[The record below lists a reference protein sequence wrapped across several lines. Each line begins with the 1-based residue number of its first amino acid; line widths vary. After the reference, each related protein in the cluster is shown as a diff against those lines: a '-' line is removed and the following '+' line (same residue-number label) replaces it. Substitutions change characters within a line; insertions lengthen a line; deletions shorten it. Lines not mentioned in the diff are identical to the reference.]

1 MQKCFRLR
9 KDSIEEI
16 KLINLLKEIGIMEID
31 YEKLRSDLKDY
42 YGTAMFQG
50 FPTAM
55 FEISAIEKADG
66 EELICIATKLGFDLE
81 RYCR

>member
-1 MQKCFRLR
+1 
-9 KDSIEEI
+9 
-16 KLINLLKEIGIMEID
+16 MEID
-31 YEKLRSDLKDY
+31 YKRLRSDLKDY
-42 YGTAMFQG
+42 YGTAMFKG